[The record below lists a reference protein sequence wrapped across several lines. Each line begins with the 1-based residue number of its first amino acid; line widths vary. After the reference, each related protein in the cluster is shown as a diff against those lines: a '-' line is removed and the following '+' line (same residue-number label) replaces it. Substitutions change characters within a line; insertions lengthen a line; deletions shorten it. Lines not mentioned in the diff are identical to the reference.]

1 MRALITG
8 ITGQDG
14 SYLAEALLARG
25 IEVHGLVRRHSTSGG
40 MERIAHLGASLT
52 LHEGDL
58 LDSGSLYR
66 AVERAAPDWVFH
78 LAAQSFVGRSWDEPE
93 HTAAVTGVGALR
105 LFEAVRAVAPR
116 AKTYHASTSEMYG
129 DQVGR
134 ASVTG
139 PFAPRSPYG
148 TAKLYAHATVGM
160 LRASYGQFVV
170 AGILF
175 NHESPRRGPE
185 FVTRKVAIGAARAAA
200 GDLTPL
206 RLGNLHARRDWGW
219 APDYVE
225 AMVRMLEQEEPRD
238 LVVGTGVSHSVADLC
253 ALAYAHVGLDWRDH
267 VVEDAAFV
275 RPADIGV
282 LTGDPEPAWA
292 HLGWR
297 PSVSFAEIVAR
308 MVDAERMRG
317 VSPA

>member
-25 IEVHGLVRRHSTSGG
+25 VEVHGLVRRHSTSGG
-40 MERIAHLGASLT
+40 LERLSGILPALT

-66 AVERAAPDWVFH
+66 AVERAAPTWVFH

-105 LFEAVRAVAPR
+105 LFEAVRAVAPNAR
-116 AKTYHASTSEMYG
+116 TYHASTSEMYG
-129 DQVGR
+129 NQVGR
-134 ASVTG
+134 ASVEG

-148 TAKLYAHATVGM
+148 TAKLFAHATVGM
-160 LRASYGQFVV
+160 LRASFRQHLV

-185 FVTRKVAIGAARAAA
+185 FVTRKVAMAVARAAA
-200 GDLTPL
+200 GDRTPL
-206 RLGNLHARRDWGW
+206 RLGNLAARRDWGW

-225 AMVRMLEQEEPRD
+225 AMIRMLEADQPRD
-238 LVVGTGVSHSVADLC
+238 MVLGTGVSHSVEDLC
-253 ALAYAHVGLDWRDH
+253 QIAYAHVGLDWRDH
-267 VVEDAAFV
+267 VVVDPALV
-275 RPADIGV
+275 RPADIGA
-282 LTGDPEPAWA
+282 LTGDPEPAWE

-297 PSVSFAEIVAR
+297 PTVTFPELVAR
-308 MVDAERMRG
+308 MVDAERAALSR
-317 VSPA
+317 